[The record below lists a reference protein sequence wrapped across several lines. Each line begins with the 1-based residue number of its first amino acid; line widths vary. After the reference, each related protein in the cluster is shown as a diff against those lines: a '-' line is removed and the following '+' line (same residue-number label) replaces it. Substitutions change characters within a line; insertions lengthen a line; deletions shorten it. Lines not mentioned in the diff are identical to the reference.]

1 MEGGDKVILHP
12 FILAKLHERMNHGP
26 LTFSLKGPSMKRK
39 THVGV
44 LEFSSPDPTIA
55 CVGYVPWLWW
65 CMCLS
70 DAAST
75 ARFVPQW
82 VMDNLKVTDG
92 TQVQFRLVRLPKAK
106 YVKLKPADYRLVES
120 MADPRSALEH
130 ALRSYTAVTQGDNI
144 LVRHQGKDHLLKV
157 VEVRPAS
164 ACSVVGCDVEV
175 DFEKPERGSPETTY
189 SLLVP
194 GRPRAGMSVASDRYS
209 YFTFVSTEPRGVSF
223 TVTASSGDP
232 DVYVSCVHTKPSRA
246 RHEWQNT
253 SASKHKE
260 VRIDIT
266 DSRFPAADTSGRRVF
281 YVAVHG
287 YGCSAT
293 FDASVEVLHAS
304 SHDGSSTPPADSGG
318 RVLGGVDVQVAA
330 SGAGAGVGA
339 GAGSGDVGSG
349 GGEAA
354 VDAPVPPG
362 YERCGVC
369 GELAPSA
376 RMLMHAAFC
385 ERNNAKCKVC
395 SEVRPRRQRCNSQAC
410 FTDAMRQVVLRR
422 DIESGAHNHCDQCQA
437 VVPQADIDAG
447 VHWHC
452 PECKELVPRSDRA
465 KHHDL
470 RHSSVTCDD
479 CGQSIPADVLSTHVE
494 FECLHRKVECKFCHM
509 RVLAKEHT
517 EHEVCAMC
525 GGGDVG

>member
-1 MEGGDKVILHP
+1 
-12 FILAKLHERMNHGP
+12 
-26 LTFSLKGPSMKRK
+26 
-39 THVGV
+39 
-44 LEFSSPDPTIA
+44 
-55 CVGYVPWLWW
+55 
-65 CMCLS
+65 MCLS
-70 DAAST
+70 DATST
-75 ARFVPQW
+75 ARYVPQW

>member
-1 MEGGDKVILHP
+1 M
-12 FILAKLHERMNHGP
+12 
-26 LTFSLKGPSMKRK
+26 
-39 THVGV
+39 
-44 LEFSSPDPTIA
+44 
-55 CVGYVPWLWW
+55 
-65 CMCLS
+65 
-70 DAAST
+70 
-75 ARFVPQW
+75 
-82 VMDNLKVTDG
+82 
-92 TQVQFRLVRLPKAK
+92 
-106 YVKLKPADYRLVES
+106 
-120 MADPRSALEH
+120 
-130 ALRSYTAVTQGDNI
+130 
-144 LVRHQGKDHLLKV
+144 
-157 VEVRPAS
+157 
-164 ACSVVGCDVEV
+164 
-175 DFEKPERGSPETTY
+175 
-189 SLLVP
+189 
-194 GRPRAGMSVASDRYS
+194 
-209 YFTFVSTEPRGVSF
+209 
-223 TVTASSGDP
+223 
-232 DVYVSCVHTKPSRA
+232 
-246 RHEWQNT
+246 
-253 SASKHKE
+253 
-260 VRIDIT
+260 
-266 DSRFPAADTSGRRVF
+266 
-281 YVAVHG
+281 
-287 YGCSAT
+287 
-293 FDASVEVLHAS
+293 
-304 SHDGSSTPPADSGG
+304 
-318 RVLGGVDVQVAA
+318 
-330 SGAGAGVGA
+330 
-339 GAGSGDVGSG
+339 
-349 GGEAA
+349 
-354 VDAPVPPG
+354 PPG